1 MRADYRCP
9 RRVTGHGLP
18 LVRSQQPAVRYTG
31 WCEDRELPGPGARR
45 RPQDLDPLARIKVIV
60 RPADADAQIDQ

>member
-18 LVRSQQPAVRYTG
+18 LVRSPPCGIRVGVKTASS
-31 WCEDRELPGPGARR
+31 
-45 RPQDLDPLARIKVIV
+45 LALAH
-60 RPADADAQIDQ
+60 ADGHRTWIR